1 MKTQL
6 HLLLSLTFLLSLS
19 VPTLSQK
26 HACDKASSQTTTFPF
41 CDTSLPYQT
50 RASDLVSRLT
60 LQEKAQQL
68 VNAAAG
74 IPRLGVPPYEWWSE
88 ALHGVSNVGP
98 GTKFNKTV
106 PGATIFPAVILS
118 AASFNES
125 LWLEMGRVVSTEA
138 RSMYN
143 VGLAGLTFWSP
154 NVNVFRDPRWGRG
167 QETPG
172 EDPLVVS
179 KYAVKYVRGL
189 QQVGDD
195 EEEDDERG
203 GRLKVSS
210 CCKHYT
216 AYDLDNWKGID
227 RFHFD
232 AKVTKQ
238 DLEDTYQPPFKSCVE
253 EGHVS
258 SVMCSYNR
266 VNGIPTCA
274 DPELLQGVVRGQWDL
289 DGYIVSDCDSVQVF
303 YETIKYTPTPEDAV
317 ALALKAGLNMN
328 CGNYLGKYTVNAVKL
343 NKVDVSIV
351 DQALVYN
358 YIVLMRLGFFD
369 DPKSLPFAN
378 LGSSDVCTQSNQQL
392 ALEAAK
398 QGIVLLENK
407 GSLPLSKTSTKK
419 LALIGPNANATT
431 VMISNYAG
439 IPCRYTSPLQGLRKY
454 ESGLSYAAGCRDV
467 KCGDQ
472 SLIAGAVKVA
482 ANSDVVVL
490 VVGLDQSVE
499 AEGRDRV
506 NLTLPGFQEKLV
518 KDVAGATNG
527 IVILV
532 IMAAGPIDISFIQ
545 SISNIGGI
553 LWVGYPGQDGGD
565 AIAQVIFG
573 DYNPGG
579 RSPFTWYTQSYVDQ
593 VPMTDMN
600 MRANS
605 SRNYPGRTYRFYTGK
620 PLYPFGHGLS
630 YSSFSTFIASA
641 PSTVFVQSNST
652 ASSPAFINHDEL
664 DDQSLYEGQALDV
677 STLNCLDLTFL
688 LVVGVK
694 NHGPEYDGSHVVLVF
709 WEPAGWEKIGGGG
722 APVSQLVAFERVEV
736 EVGKVEFVTVKIN
749 VCQELSV
756 VDGEGKRKVVIGK
769 HTVLVGSSSEAQV
782 KHQIDVR
789 VSASGNGEGFMSN

>member
-1 MKTQL
+1 
-6 HLLLSLTFLLSLS
+6 
-19 VPTLSQK
+19 
-26 HACDKASSQTTTFPF
+26 
-41 CDTSLPYQT
+41 
-50 RASDLVSRLT
+50 
-60 LQEKAQQL
+60 
-68 VNAAAG
+68 
-74 IPRLGVPPYEWWSE
+74 
-88 ALHGVSNVGP
+88 
-98 GTKFNKTV
+98 
-106 PGATIFPAVILS
+106 
-118 AASFNES
+118 
-125 LWLEMGRVVSTEA
+125 MGRVVSTEA

-179 KYAVKYVRGL
+179 RYAVRYVRGL
-189 QQVGDD
+189 QEVDGDD
-195 EEEDDERG
+195 EDDDDERG

-232 AKVTKQ
+232 AKVTQQ

-274 DPELLQGVVRGQWDL
+274 DPDLLQGIVRGQWDL

-303 YETIKYTPTPEDAV
+303 FETIKYTPTPEDAV

-328 CGNYLGKYTVNAVKL
+328 CGNYLGKYTASAVNLK
-343 NKVDVSIV
+343 KVDISTV

-378 LGSSDVCTQSNQQL
+378 LGPSDVCTQSNQQL

-407 GSLPLSKTSTKK
+407 GSLPLSQTNTKK

-439 IPCRYTSPLQGLRKY
+439 IPCRYTSPLQGLKKY
-454 ESGLSYAAGCRDV
+454 VPGLTYAPGCRNV

-472 SLIAGAVKVA
+472 SLIAAAVKVA
-482 ANSDVVVL
+482 ASADVVVL

-499 AEGRDRV
+499 AEGLDRV

-518 KDVAGATNG
+518 TDVAGASNG

-532 IMAAGPIDISFIQ
+532 IMAAGPIDISFTQ

-579 RSPFTWYTQSYVDQ
+579 RSPFTWYPQSYVDQ

-600 MRANS
+600 MRANCT
-605 SRNYPGRTYRFYTGK
+605 RNYPGRTYRFYTGK
-620 PLYPFGHGLS
+620 SIYPFGHGLS
-630 YSSFSTFIASA
+630 YSSFSIFIASA
-641 PSTVFVQSNST
+641 PPTIFVQSNATSL
-652 ASSPAFINHDEL
+652 PFNHDL
-664 DDQSLYEGQALDV
+664 DQSLHEGQALDI
-677 STLNCLDLTFL
+677 STLNCLDLTIL
-688 LVVGVK
+688 LVIAVK
-694 NHGPEYDGSHVVLVF
+694 NNGPKYDGSHVVLVF
-709 WEPAGWEKIGGGG
+709 WDPVGSGQIYG
-722 APVSQLVAFERVEV
+722 APVTQLVAFERVEV
-736 EVGKVEFVTVKIN
+736 EVGKIEFVNVKIN
-749 VCQELSV
+749 VCQDLSV
-756 VDGEGKRKVVIGK
+756 VDGEGKRKLVLGK

-782 KHQIDVR
+782 KHQIDVK
-789 VSASGNGEGFMSN
+789 VSGSGNGEGFVSK